1 MDKTPIHT
9 VMSASPHVIATTAT
23 LVDAAKL
30 MQQHDCG
37 ALPVVADSKKPVG
50 MLTDRD
56 IVVYGIAAGL
66 DIHTTTVDEIM
77 SEDVIT
83 CDEHDTLSLA
93 ADVMSEH
100 DVHRLVVI
108 NKAGDIVGIL
118 SSSDMIKCV
127 DSDKVNDDV
136 LHHLFRYA

>member
-37 ALPVVADSKKPVG
+37 ALPVVTDAKKPVG

-66 DIHTTTVDEIM
+66 DVNTARVADIM
-77 SEDVIT
+77 SEEVIT
-83 CDEHDTLSLA
+83 CHEHDTLSLA
-93 ADVMSEH
+93 ADIMSEH
-100 DVHRLVVI
+100 DVHRLVVT
-108 NKAGDIVGIL
+108 NKTGDIVGIL

-136 LHHLFRYA
+136 LRHLFRYA